1 MKYRVLSIDE
11 YVHHYEQFIE
21 ANSEAEAIKIA
32 NAKDK
37 REFVTEEFLETNSQR
52 AELLSE

>member
-37 REFVTEEFLETNSQR
+37 REFITEEFLETNSQR